1 MELTTEEKK
10 LLLQIARLTIENY
23 LGSGQVPQIDTDK
36 HPILKQQSGA
46 FVTLH
51 KSGNLRGCIGYII
64 SDDYLYE
71 TIHNAAIQAA
81 FHDPRFPAVK
91 KHELQNIEIEIS
103 ILSRPFK
110 MNSYDDI
117 VIGEHGL
124 IVTEY
129 GRRGLLL
136 PQVPI
141 EHNMDKWEYLS
152 SLCVKAGLPENLW
165 QQKTLNI
172 EMFTATVFSESELE
186 VKDER

>member
-1 MELTTEEKK
+1 MELTIEEKK
-10 LLLQIARLTIENY
+10 QLLKIARSTIENY
-23 LGSGQVPQIDTDK
+23 LGAGSIPEIDTK
-36 HPILKQQSGA
+36 TFPILKEQSGA

-51 KSGNLRGCIGYII
+51 KFGNLRGCIGYIL

-81 FHDPRFPAVK
+81 FHDPRFPPVK
-91 KHELQNIEIEIS
+91 KNELSNIEIEIS

-110 MNSYDDI
+110 MNDYEEI
-117 VIGEHGL
+117 IIGKHGL

-141 EHNMDKWEYLS
+141 EHNMDKWEFLS
-152 SLCVKAGLPENLW
+152 SLCVKAGLPEDLW

-172 EMFTATVFSESELE
+172 EMFTATVFSEKETE
-186 VKDER
+186 NENE